1 MPRHDV
7 HLDLARLR
15 RLSIEALGRLTDAEL
30 AARVGVPVS
39 VAPVLRGA
47 RDLVEAREY
56 AELVLEPPPAADVEA
71 PETLSRFRELV
82 EAGVE
87 PKTIVREI
95 KAVGGDLKALR
106 LALTGRERGPELAA
120 VIAALPPDELLRRT
134 VR

>member
-1 MPRHDV
+1 M
-7 HLDLARLR
+7 R
-15 RLSIEALGRLTDAEL
+15 RLSIETLAALGDEEL

-56 AELVLEPPPAADVEA
+56 AALVLEPRRVRRRLARDVRARSASSSRQASSRAA
-71 PETLSRFRELV
+71 
-82 EAGVE
+82 
-87 PKTIVREI
+87 IVREL

-120 VIAALPPDELLRRT
+120 VIAALPRDELLRAS
-134 VR
+134 